1 MIGGE
6 AWDSTARRDSRG
18 AFWAVVIILAIPAAL
33 RAINLFRRRTVLSAS
48 GIELHRLVWTE
59 RRPWPAAL
67 PGG

>member
-18 AFWAVVIILAIPAAL
+18 AFWVVVITLASPAAL

>member
-18 AFWAVVIILAIPAAL
+18 AFWVVVITLAIPAAL